1 MHLTDCL
8 LHAIQSVF
16 VMKAKRFRVKTQN
29 FDQTGH
35 EFGDQEKGQEEVITG
50 QDGDVAVLPNSFSTQ
65 NLQYQRSESGLR
77 RA

>member
-1 MHLTDCL
+1 
-8 LHAIQSVF
+8 
-16 VMKAKRFRVKTQN
+16 MKAKRFKVKPQN

-35 EFGDQEKGQEEVITG
+35 EFGDQEKDQEEVITG
-50 QDGDVAVLPNSFSTQ
+50 QDGDVVVLPNSFSTQ